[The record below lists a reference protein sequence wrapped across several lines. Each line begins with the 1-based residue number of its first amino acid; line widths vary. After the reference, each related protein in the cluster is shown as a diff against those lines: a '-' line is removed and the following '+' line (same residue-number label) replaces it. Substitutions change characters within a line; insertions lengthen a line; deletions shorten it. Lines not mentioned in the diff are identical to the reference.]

1 MASEVAMMIPEA
13 SNDEESK
20 SEDVPPS
27 FSLDVGCFVVAE
39 KKNDEDEDENVV
51 SSSRQ
56 ENVSHEEDDD
66 EERRMRVRAEAV
78 ATMSRRRSNV

>member
-1 MASEVAMMIPEA
+1 MLRAADHVTSGSILVNTIGTMLFPSEGKGAMASEVAMMIPEA

-39 KKNDEDEDENVV
+39 KKNGEYEDENVV
-51 SSSRQ
+51 SSSSRQ
-56 ENVSHEEDDD
+56 
-66 EERRMRVRAEAV
+66 
-78 ATMSRRRSNV
+78 